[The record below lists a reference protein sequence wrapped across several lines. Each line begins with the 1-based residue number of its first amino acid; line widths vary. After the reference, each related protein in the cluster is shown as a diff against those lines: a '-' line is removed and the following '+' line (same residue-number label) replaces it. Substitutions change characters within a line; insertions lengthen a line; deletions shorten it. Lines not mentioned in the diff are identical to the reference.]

1 MPSTIVPVPA
11 LAGWEGR
18 PTELFKDAAWREHGD
33 VGRDG
38 DSNVRYCN
46 LHGLNLLDL
55 PGLKWFCLP
64 KNRTLTGG
72 GIYYQRRP
80 LEAISLALA

>member
-1 MPSTIVPVPA
+1 MGSCSIAPGTD
-11 LAGWEGR
+11 R
-18 PTELFKDAAWREHGD
+18 P
-33 VGRDG
+33 
-38 DSNVRYCN
+38 NVRYCN
-46 LHGLNLLDL
+46 LYGLNLLDL

-80 LEAISLALA
+80 LEAISVALAKRNI